1 MAAPKNKDNPM
12 YSLTIHFGPNAIQ
25 WQFLFK
31 DHEDALAAYDKTF
44 AETELVWI
52 ADSFGQRGMF
62 RVASISGVLLEDIN
76 AMEEARIERSLAD
89 ARASTKL
96 QGRARTDPTIRAAQQ
111 GAPVLT
117 PMGGGFRQ

>member
-1 MAAPKNKDNPM
+1 M

-31 DHEDALAAYDKTF
+31 TEEKAGVVYNTYVDAKANM
-44 AETELVWI
+44 
-52 ADSFGQRGMF
+52 ADAMLIGTDDFGQAF
-62 RVASISGVLLEDIN
+62 AIPTSEISGILLEDIN

-89 ARASTKL
+89 ARASAKL

>member
-1 MAAPKNKDNPM
+1 M

-31 DHEDALAAYDKTF
+31 EKEKAEAAY
-44 AETELVWI
+44 
-52 ADSFGQRGMF
+52 
-62 RVASISGVLLEDIN
+62 ASISKSIDLGRYAQVNDDFGQTGMFGQIGGVLLEDIN

-89 ARASTKL
+89 ARASAKL

>member
-1 MAAPKNKDNPM
+1 M

-31 DHEDALAAYDKTF
+31 EKEKAMQYHLDISKALGRDLPGQLILEDD
-44 AETELVWI
+44 
-52 ADSFGQRGMF
+52 FGQNTT
-62 RVASISGVLLEDIN
+62 IQLTGVHGILLEDIN

-89 ARASTKL
+89 ARASAKL